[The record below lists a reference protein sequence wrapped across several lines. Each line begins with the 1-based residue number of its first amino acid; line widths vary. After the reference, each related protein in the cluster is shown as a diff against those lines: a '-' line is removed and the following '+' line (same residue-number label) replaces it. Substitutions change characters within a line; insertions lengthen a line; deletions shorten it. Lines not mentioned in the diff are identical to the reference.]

1 MFDIQYT
8 LMFLHFDY
16 TNERLLL
23 FRNLENVIVQ
33 YSRFSKT
40 IQVISYVICLY
51 CKLIFIHLKV
61 KSIQKTIKLN
71 IKCY

>member
-1 MFDIQYT
+1 
-8 LMFLHFDY
+8 MFLHFDY

-51 CKLIFIHLKV
+51 YCKLIFLHLKV

>member
-1 MFDIQYT
+1 
-8 LMFLHFDY
+8 MFLHFDY

-51 CKLIFIHLKV
+51 IIV
-61 KSIQKTIKLN
+61 S
-71 IKCY
+71 